1 MSFWLLGLAVL
12 LAVHFLASAGVSLA
26 VLGVAQAARARV
38 ARLSAEARAGRLF
51 ALLLLP
57 SVAGLAGVLL
67 AVVAWLLYEPRT
79 PGERPGAPLVALAL
93 AGLVVIVARVASAAA
108 AARRTRRVTALFR
121 REGREVGGLP
131 LPASSAAFAFPVAS
145 LAGLWRPRLLL
156 ADGVLGA
163 LGPDELDAVVAHELA
178 HLRARD
184 NLKRLLLR
192 TSLDPLAL
200 TRTGRRLRAEF
211 LGAAEAAA
219 DARACEEV
227 APTALARAILKVA
240 RLVPAERLAPDL
252 ASFHL
257 EGSLAARVHAL
268 VDGPQDGRRTA
279 PAASPRSG
287 RGARLAIGLV
297 LAAAGLAS
305 ALGALPALHEALE
318 RLVRLLG

>member
-12 LAVHFLASAGVSLA
+12 LAVHFLASAGASLA
-26 VLGVAQAARARV
+26 VAGVARAARARV
-38 ARLSAEARAGRLF
+38 AGLSAEARAGRLF

-57 SVAGLAGVLL
+57 SVTGLACAAL
-67 AVVAWLLYEPRT
+67 AALAWLLYEPRAT
-79 PGERPGAPLVALAL
+79 GEKPGAPLLALAL
-93 AGLVVIVARVASAAA
+93 AGLAVIVVRAASAAA
-108 AARRTRRVTALFR
+108 DALRTRRVTALFR
-121 REGREVGGLP
+121 REGREVGGLA
-131 LPASSAAFAFPVAS
+131 LPASRAAFAFPVAS

-200 TRTGRRLRAEF
+200 TPPGRRLRGEF

-227 APTALARAILKVA
+227 APTALARAILKVS

-268 VDGPQDGRRTA
+268 VDGPRGGRRTV
-279 PAASPRSG
+279 PAARP
-287 RGARLAIGLV
+287 RGARVVTGLV

-305 ALGALPALHEALE
+305 ALAALPALHDTLE

>member
-1 MSFWLLGLAVL
+1 
-12 LAVHFLASAGVSLA
+12 
-26 VLGVAQAARARV
+26 
-38 ARLSAEARAGRLF
+38 
-51 ALLLLP
+51 
-57 SVAGLAGVLL
+57 
-67 AVVAWLLYEPRT
+67 
-79 PGERPGAPLVALAL
+79 
-93 AGLVVIVARVASAAA
+93 
-108 AARRTRRVTALFR
+108 
-121 REGREVGGLP
+121 
-131 LPASSAAFAFPVAS
+131 VAS

-200 TRTGRRLRAEF
+200 TGLGRRLRGEF

-219 DARACEEV
+219 DARACDHV
-227 APTALARAILKVA
+227 APTALARAIVKVA

-252 ASFHL
+252 ASVHL

-268 VDGPQDGRRTA
+268 VERPQPGRLRV
-279 PAASPRSG
+279 PVPHPRG
-287 RGARLAIGLV
+287 GARLAMG
-297 LAAAGLAS
+297 LAAVAFGFACAGL
-305 ALGALPALHEALE
+305 ALPALHEALE